1 MTTARSSERRSLRD
15 AFVRRRARV
24 LIGSTTV
31 ALALGLLGALLAVP
45 GDLGA
50 ITWAGVGLAWWGAL
64 GTLTVE
70 ALVLLVVGPRGAG
83 RRER

>member
-1 MTTARSSERRSLRD
+1 M
-15 AFVRRRARV
+15 
-24 LIGSTTV
+24 
-31 ALALGLLGALLAVP
+31 LGALLAAP

-70 ALVLLVVGPRGAG
+70 ALVLLVAGPRGAG